1 MDDAYDDDWEE
12 GPSKSELKRRMTGLQ
27 QLGEKL
33 TQLTPAQLAKVAITD
48 QRLIEAID
56 QAKRINARG
65 GKRRQLQYIGKLMRD
80 IDAEPIRQAIQ
91 DLEQGNQAENQRFHR
106 LENLRDILLTRGDAG
121 LESVI
126 EQLPGAD
133 RQHLRQL
140 LRKHQ
145 REVSE
150 GKPQATARKIFRY
163 LRALD
168 DSESLDS
175 SSDNGDSPDTLDS
188 SDSTG

>member
-1 MDDAYDDDWEE
+1 MDDAVDEDWDD
-12 GPSKSELKRRMTGLQ
+12 GPSKSELKRRMTELQ
-27 QLGEKL
+27 HIGEKL
-33 TQLTPAQLAKVAITD
+33 TQLSPAQLEKVAITD

-80 IDAEPIRQAIQ
+80 IDADPIRQAIQ
-91 DLEQGNQAENQRFHR
+91 DLEQGSQAENQRFHR
-106 LENLRDILLTRGDAG
+106 LENLRDTLLTQGDAG
-121 LESVI
+121 LETVV

-145 REVSE
+145 REVGE

-163 LRALD
+163 LRALEESVSAES
-168 DSESLDS
+168 SEDGESSLDS
-175 SSDNGDSPDTLDS
+175 LESSDGVD
-188 SDSTG
+188 

>member
-1 MDDAYDDDWEE
+1 MDDAFEDDWEE
-12 GPSKSELKRRMTGLQ
+12 GPSKSELKRRMTELQ

-80 IDAEPIRQAIQ
+80 IDADPIRQAIQ
-91 DLEQGNQAENQRFHR
+91 DLEQGNQAENHRFHR

-163 LRALD
+163 LRVLD

-175 SSDNGDSPDTLDS
+175 SADNDDSFDAFDS

>member
-1 MDDAYDDDWEE
+1 MDDVYEDDWEE
-12 GPSKSELKRRMTGLQ
+12 GPSKSELKRRMTELQ

-80 IDAEPIRQAIQ
+80 IDADPIRQAIN

-175 SSDNGDSPDTLDS
+175 STDNDDSPDALDS
-188 SDSTG
+188 SDFTG

>member
-1 MDDAYDDDWEE
+1 MDDVYEDDWEE
-12 GPSKSELKRRMTGLQ
+12 GPSKSELKRRMTELQ

-80 IDAEPIRQAIQ
+80 IDADPIRQAIN

-175 SSDNGDSPDTLDS
+175 SADNDDSPDALDS
-188 SDSTG
+188 SDFTG

>member
-1 MDDAYDDDWEE
+1 MDDVYEDDWEE
-12 GPSKSELKRRMTGLQ
+12 GPSKSELKRRMTELQ

-33 TQLTPAQLAKVAITD
+33 TQLTPVQLAKVAITD

-80 IDAEPIRQAIQ
+80 IDADPIRQAIK

-175 SSDNGDSPDTLDS
+175 SADNDDSPDTLDS

>member
-1 MDDAYDDDWEE
+1 MDDVYEDDWEE
-12 GPSKSELKRRMTGLQ
+12 GPSKSELKRRMTELQ

-33 TQLTPAQLAKVAITD
+33 TQLTPVQLAKVAITD

-80 IDAEPIRQAIQ
+80 IDADPIRQAIQ

-106 LENLRDILLTRGDAG
+106 LENLRDTLLTRGDAG

-145 REVSE
+145 REVNE

-175 SSDNGDSPDTLDS
+175 SADNDDSPDALDS